1 MKHHPVR
8 HLISLDDLTDDD
20 LREVVERGAQHA
32 AASDAATSGAVD
44 RPLEGLVAGIYFVK
58 TSTRTRT
65 AFSTAMLRLGGTIV
79 SYGPGDLQ
87 TNTGE
92 TNEDTG
98 RVLSRMLDLLVAR
111 TAGDP
116 GEMRQWATQ
125 NRMAVVNAMSA
136 DEHPTQALADLTTLT
151 RHFGRVEGLRLLYV
165 GEGNNT
171 AAALALALSRCPG
184 AELHLRTPPGYGLSA
199 AILERSRRQAA
210 RSGAAVLERHDMDVL
225 PGGVD
230 AIYTTRWQ
238 TTGTVKP
245 DPRWRETFAPFQI
258 TDALWEHSPRAVFL
272 HDLPAHR
279 GEEVTADVL
288 DGPMSIAFD
297 QAENKMYSAMAV
309 LEWCRAGQWQHVDG
323 GIPATASAGRT

>member
-1 MKHHPVR
+1 MKQHPVR

-20 LREVVERGAQHA
+20 LGEVVWRGAQYA
-32 AASDAATSGAVD
+32 AASEAATSATLG

-65 AFSTAMLRLGGTIV
+65 AFSTAMLRLGGSIV

-116 GEMRQWATQ
+116 GELRQWAVQ
-125 NRMAVVNAMSA
+125 NQMAVVNAMSA

-151 RHFGRVEGLRLLYV
+151 RHFGQVEGLRLLYV

-171 AAALALALSRCPG
+171 AAALALALSRYAG
-184 AELHLRTPPGYGLSA
+184 AELYLRTPPGYGLSA
-199 AILERSRRQAA
+199 AILERCRQHAA
-210 RSGAAVLERHDMDVL
+210 RSGATVLERHDMDAL
-225 PGGVD
+225 PEGLD
-230 AIYTTRWQ
+230 AVYTTRWQ

-245 DPRWRETFAPFQI
+245 DPRWRETFAPFQV
-258 TDALWEHSPRAVFL
+258 TEALWEHSPRAVFL

-288 DGPMSIAFD
+288 DGPLSIAFE
-297 QAENKMYSAMAV
+297 QAENKMHSAMAV
-309 LEWCRAGQWQHVDG
+309 LEWCRADRWRHGDG
-323 GIPATASAGRT
+323 ELLAMASAGRT